1 MNNWIK
7 KHRVCYSTG
16 TPIGEWA
23 IPVSALEE
31 LFSKSGEQLAR
42 DYAVSMGFKLEL
54 VSGGDIMRSFI
65 EAYNIQEVKIASSML
80 DIDSLLSEFKRQGF
94 NVDNWDGEQG
104 AEKAIVDGVSVVVS
118 ELKKERDAYYDE
130 LHAKR
135 IEVERLKSVIQGYAP
150 NITDPN
156 ACKQCGGEGGWYE
169 DVAGDGLGS
178 MWISCDECG
187 EDDEPLNPQP

>member
-7 KHRVCYSTG
+7 AHKKYCADVDYK
-16 TPIGEWA
+16 GEQVAFEA

-31 LFSKSGEQLAR
+31 LFSKDGEQLAR
-42 DYAVSMGFKLEL
+42 EMMKIKYKGYSHAKFEESLEMESYQQGFID
-54 VSGGDIMRSFI
+54 SH
-65 EAYNIQEVKIASSML
+65 NIQEVKMQA
-80 DIDSLLSEFKRQGF
+80 
-94 NVDNWDGEQG
+94 
-104 AEKAIVDGVSVVVS
+104 
-118 ELKKERDAYYDE
+118 LKKEVEE
-130 LHAKR
+130 LKA
-135 IEVERLKSVIQGYAP
+135 VIQGYAP

-156 ACKQCGGEGGWYE
+156 DCKQCGGEGGWYE

>member
-7 KHRVCYSTG
+7 AHKKYCADVDYK
-16 TPIGEWA
+16 GEQVAFEA

-31 LFSKSGEQLAR
+31 LFSKDGEQLAR
-42 DYAVSMGFKLEL
+42 EMYPWNDIPEMDEKNPEWWKEHGKQIEVFQNNIINKLQSKAFL
-54 VSGGDIMRSFI
+54 
-65 EAYNIQEVKIASSML
+65 EAYNIQEVKMQA
-80 DIDSLLSEFKRQGF
+80 
-94 NVDNWDGEQG
+94 
-104 AEKAIVDGVSVVVS
+104 
-118 ELKKERDAYYDE
+118 LKKEVEE
-130 LHAKR
+130 LKA
-135 IEVERLKSVIQGYAP
+135 VIQGYAP

-156 ACKQCGGEGGWYE
+156 DCKQCGGEGGWYE